1 MSRSAPSGRAC
12 AASSGRVPSSLA
24 DAPLGTVQT
33 GPVDDVDPAP
43 SRTEVVLLAGIYVVP
58 LGLSIA
64 FLAYVGLP
72 GLALALLAVEALVS
86 AMVVAA
92 KRPERTRL
100 GWLTV
105 ALVVLAVAA
114 GLGALALLV

>member
-1 MSRSAPSGRAC
+1 MHAP
-12 AASSGRVPSSLA
+12 
-24 DAPLGTVQT
+24 
-33 GPVDDVDPAP
+33 DPAP
-43 SRTEVVLLAGIYVVP
+43 SRTEVVLLAGVYVVP

-92 KRPERTRL
+92 KRPEGTRL
-100 GWLTV
+100 GRLTV

-114 GLGALALLV
+114 GLGALVLLV